1 MDKTSFKIFIGC
13 LFVSILIC
21 GGLLMYSFQLKDEEE
36 INVKYVDNP
45 IMFFTV
51 ENCVNKYIKLIVSE
65 DSYAIYEIIDD
76 KYKEDQGININNV
89 LANNIKLPDGQYSFI
104 TTEMLEDKDKPYTYY
119 VKGYLL
125 EEIYDEFFTNN
136 RFNYELIVKLN
147 ISEGIFSVIPKEVG
161 DYFEK
166 I

>member
-51 ENCVNKYIKLIVSE
+51 ENCVNQYVKLISSK
-65 DSYAIYEIIDD
+65 DSYAVYEVTDD
-76 KYKEDQGININNV
+76 KYKDEQGITVNNV
-89 LANNIKLPDGQYSFI
+89 LANNIDLSDGQYSFI
-104 TTEMLEDKDKPYTYY
+104 TNEMLEDMDESYTYY
-119 VKGYLL
+119 VRGYLI
-125 EEIYDEFFTNN
+125 EEIDDEFFNN
-136 RFNYELIVKLN
+136 KHIDYELIVKLN